1 MVGWLKAL
9 LFVAGGVAAA
19 AGTAY
24 LTGLLDP
31 MLGRQPQVV
40 ASLPQ
45 GQQAPQEQTPAATE
59 ETVPLPEDGPQATE
73 KQGRVV
79 APTFDLLRVEPNGSM
94 LIAGKAAGGAT
105 VEVLDGDNVLVS
117 TKAEP
122 SGDFVAVLDEP
133 LPAGDYRLSLRASA
147 EGDEPTL
154 SSQTAIVS
162 VPATADGQVLAMV
175 EAPGQAAELITVPQ
189 APSTPAPQDDE
200 TEIAAAPQTDAPPA
214 AGTNA
219 PQTVAE
225 GDEELAKEPQ
235 PAAEETVEAPAGDV
249 PGDEIAATDESQTG
263 ADEAPVVQEQ
273 ISGQESQTADQQ
285 DAAPAAEEPDA
296 TETVASE
303 ENAPAEAAGQTPA
316 IDLTVVVEAVEIEGD
331 TIFVAGQAAPGHT
344 VRVYA
349 DETLIGDAV
358 VSEGGR
364 FLVEERRELAVG
376 SYTIRADLLDASGA
390 VLARAAVPFE
400 REAGEAIAAVAPQPQ
415 APEQPAAGT
424 DAQDAPAAGEPA
436 ADAQPGDTNVAA
448 GQGGAEATAPALQRV
463 DGAVIIRRGDSL
475 WRISRRVYGRGVRY
489 STIYLANQDQITDPN
504 RIWPGQV
511 FAVPRETSDGEQADM
526 EAIGDQAVT
535 RDGQP
540 AAQ

>member
-1 MVGWLKAL
+1 MVGWLRAL

-45 GQQAPQEQTPAATE
+45 GQQATQDQTPAVTE
-59 ETVPLPEDGPQATE
+59 EAVPLPQEDPQATG
-73 KQGRVV
+73 KQDRIV

-105 VEVLDGDNVLVS
+105 VEVLDGDKVIV
-117 TKAEP
+117 TAKAGP

-133 LPAGDYRLSLRASA
+133 LAAGDYRLSLRATV
-147 EGDEPTL
+147 EGDEPSP

-175 EAPGQAAELITVPQ
+175 EAPGQAAQLITVPQ

-200 TEIAAAPQTDAPPA
+200 TEIAAAPQTDASA
-214 AGTNA
+214 AAETNT
-219 PQTVAE
+219 PQTAAE
-225 GDEELAKEPQ
+225 DSATEPQ
-235 PAAEETVEAPAGDV
+235 PATEETAEMSAA
-249 PGDEIAATDESQTG
+249 GDEIVATDESQNA
-263 ADEAPVVQEQ
+263 ADEAPVAQEQ
-273 ISGQESQTADQQ
+273 IAEAEGQTTGEQDVATAG
-285 DAAPAAEEPDA
+285 AEEPAAA
-296 TETVASE
+296 TETVASG
-303 ENAPAEAAGQTPA
+303 ENAAAEAVEQTPA

-331 TIFVAGQAAPGHT
+331 TIFVAGRAAPGYT

-349 DETLIGDAV
+349 DDTLIGDAV

-364 FLVEERRELAVG
+364 FLVEERRELPVG
-376 SYTIRADLLDASGA
+376 SYTIRADLLDPSGA

-400 REAGEAIAAVAPQPQ
+400 REEGETIAAVAPQPQ
-415 APEQPAAGT
+415 SPPQPSAGNE
-424 DAQDAPAAGEPA
+424 AQDAVTPEEPA
-436 ADAQPGDTNVAA
+436 ADAQSGEANVAA
-448 GQGGAEATAPALQRV
+448 VGQGATEATAPALQRV

-489 STIYLANQDQITDPN
+489 STIYLANQDQITNPD

-535 RDGQP
+535 PDEQRTVQ
-540 AAQ
+540 